1 MPIYLGADKLDG
13 IHLGAGEIS
22 KVYLGQTLVYQKGSG
37 PTPPSAGVLFDH
49 GWVSGVSWQGNYLP
63 RPQYTS
69 IAGYNFA
76 EVDTQ
81 GHMIL
86 TVDSQINYSNVNQ
99 NCHVCVPAKVTVPAG
114 ATKMRVTA
122 HPLTYPG
129 EFYYKASYLIFGLL
143 TEDCVNAMDATNGG
157 QLSGVIEVTSNNTYD
172 LTLAS
177 GIAGNSWVPVVNMR
191 RSAYANINGKLYIEK
206 VWFE

>member
-1 MPIYLGADKLDG
+1 MPIYLGTKKLDEIYLGTKG
-13 IHLGAGEIS
+13 IS
-22 KVYLGQTLVYQKGSG
+22 QVYLGTKLVFQKGG
-37 PTPPSAGVLFDH
+37 PAPPSAGVLFDH
-49 GWVSGVSWQGNYLP
+49 GWVSGISWQGNYLP
-63 RPQYTS
+63 RPPYTS
-69 IAGYNFA
+69 IASYNFA
-76 EVDTQ
+76 EVDTE

-86 TVDSQINYSNVNQ
+86 SVDSAINYSHVNH

-129 EFYYKASYLIFGLL
+129 EFYYVASYIKFGLL
-143 TEDCVNAMDATNGG
+143 TEDCVNSMDDTNGG
-157 QLSGVIEVTSNNTYD
+157 QLSSIIEVSSNTTYD
-172 LTLAS
+172 LTLDP

-191 RSAYANINGKLYIEK
+191 RNAYANIGGKIFIDK

>member
-1 MPIYLGADKLDG
+1 MPIYLGTKKLDEIYLGSKG
-13 IHLGAGEIS
+13 ISE
-22 KVYLGQTLVYQKGSG
+22 VYLGTKLVFQKGG
-37 PTPPSAGVLFDH
+37 PAPPSAGVLFDH
-49 GWVSGVSWQGNYLP
+49 GWVPGVSWQGNYLP

-76 EVDTQ
+76 EVDSQ

-86 TVDSQINYSNVNQ
+86 TVDSEINYSNVNQ

-129 EFYYKASYLIFGLL
+129 EFYYKA
-143 TEDCVNAMDATNGG
+143 MDATNGG

-172 LTLAS
+172 LTLTS